1 LQSMDNFS
9 FTNSFEH
16 PLFWAKPYC
25 SAHPPSF
32 GCPST
37 CTTLSQ
43 TSQPSPSCFDLESEE
58 NDFFRFPINSP
69 IKEREYDEDDE
80 DSLPEDSAC
89 AHDGSFDG
97 RLNET
102 FDDFGLNGF
111 EDGGYEG
118 FYSEEEE
125 FLQGNRMRDQER
137 KAKTIKDRKMFKEG
151 WEMFKNIFLKYLGS
165 STAVNI
171 IKNEMNQQQMLWK
184 IGLKQLYKLLR
195 REGRKMLKN
204 NIVQFPQEKDTPD
217 EYERLIWEL
226 LRKLYFNF
234 LNEKAEYAIEGLKNI
249 NQGTKELMLEMLVTI
264 GR

>member
-1 LQSMDNFS
+1 MDNFS

-16 PLFWAKPYC
+16 PFFWAKPSC
-25 SAHPPSF
+25 SNHLPSF

-43 TSQPSPSCFDLESEE
+43 TSQPSPSGFDLESEE

-69 IKEREYDEDDE
+69 IKEREYDDDDE

-111 EDGGYEG
+111 EDGG
-118 FYSEEEE
+118 FYSEEGE
-125 FLQGNRMRDQER
+125 FLQGNSLRQQER
-137 KAKTIKDRKMFKEG
+137 NRQRQTKTLKERKMFKEA
-151 WEMFKNIFLKYLGS
+151 WEMFKNIFMKYLAS

-171 IKNEMNQQQMLWK
+171 MKDEMNREQMLWK
-184 IGLKQLYKLLR
+184 TGLKQLYRLLK
-195 REGRKMLKN
+195 REGKKMLKK
-204 NIVQFPQEKDTPD
+204 NIVQFPQETASSD
-217 EYERLIWEL
+217 EYERLVWEL
-226 LRKLYFNF
+226 LRKLYYNF

-249 NQGTKELMLEMLVTI
+249 NHSTKELMLEMLVTI